1 MSEPT
6 TTSTAAAAGA
16 TITPPDPLRVM
27 LVDDHPVVRSG
38 LSALLDAFG
47 DITVVGA
54 LADGREAVERYSELA
69 PDVVLMDLS
78 MPGMDGIEATA
89 QICRADPSARVV
101 VLTSFGERRRIVAA
115 LDAGAC
121 GYLLKDSG
129 REDVV
134 SAVHA
139 AAAGGSPIDPR
150 VASVLLAERHESRG
164 ATGST
169 MSARELE
176 VLRLVAEGRINKD
189 IARELGIAEKTVK
202 THLTR
207 IYERIGVQ
215 DRTQAAI
222 WAERSGLF
230 KS

>member
-1 MSEPT
+1 MDMQ
-6 TTSTAAAAGA
+6 STV
-16 TITPPDPLRVM
+16 PVPVRVM

-38 LSALLDAFG
+38 LATLLDSLG
-47 DITVVGA
+47 DISVVAAVG
-54 LADGREAVERYSELA
+54 DGREAVERYRDLE

-78 MPGMDGIEATA
+78 MPGLDGVDATA
-89 QICRADPSARVV
+89 EIRREHPEARIV
-101 VLTSFGERRRIVAA
+101 VLTSFGERRRIAAA

-129 REDVV
+129 RDDVV
-134 SAVHA
+134 AAVHA

-150 VASVLLAERHESRG
+150 IASVLLVERHESRG
-164 ATGST
+164 SGGVT
-169 MSARELE
+169 MSARELQ
-176 VLRLVAEGRINKD
+176 VLRLVAEGRLNKE

-230 KS
+230 KD

>member
-1 MSEPT
+1 VTDLHSEGPV
-6 TTSTAAAAGA
+6 
-16 TITPPDPLRVM
+16 RVM

-38 LSALLDAFG
+38 LATLLDSLG
-47 DITVVGA
+47 DISVVAAVG
-54 LADGREAVERYSELA
+54 DGREAVERYGALE

-78 MPGMDGIEATA
+78 MPGLDGIDATA
-89 QICRADPSARVV
+89 EIRRGHPDARIV
-101 VLTSFGERRRIVAA
+101 VLTSFGERRRIAAA

-129 REDVV
+129 RDDVV
-134 SAVHA
+134 AAVHA

-164 ATGST
+164 SGGVT

-176 VLRLVAEGRINKD
+176 VLRLVAEGRLNKE

-230 KS
+230 KD

>member
-1 MSEPT
+1 MT
-6 TTSTAAAAGA
+6 DVQSTA
-16 TITPPDPLRVM
+16 PVPVRVM

-38 LSALLDAFG
+38 LATLLDSLG
-47 DITVVGA
+47 DISVVAAVG
-54 LADGREAVERYSELA
+54 DGREAVERYRDLE

-78 MPGMDGIEATA
+78 MPGLDGVDATA
-89 QICRADPSARVV
+89 EIRREHPEARIV
-101 VLTSFGERRRIVAA
+101 VLTSFGERRRIAAA

-129 REDVV
+129 RDDVV
-134 SAVHA
+134 AAVHA

-150 VASVLLAERHESRG
+150 IASVLLEERHESRG
-164 ATGST
+164 AAGVT
-169 MSARELE
+169 MSARELQ
-176 VLRLVAEGRINKD
+176 VLRLVAEGRLNKE

-230 KS
+230 KD

>member
-1 MSEPT
+1 MT
-6 TTSTAAAAGA
+6 DTQSTV
-16 TITPPDPLRVM
+16 PVRVM

-38 LSALLDAFG
+38 LATLLDSLG
-47 DITVVGA
+47 DITVVAAVG
-54 LADGREAVERYSELA
+54 DGREAVERYRALE

-78 MPGMDGIEATA
+78 MPGLDGVDATA
-89 QICRADPSARVV
+89 EIRRDHPEARIV
-101 VLTSFGERRRIVAA
+101 VLTSFGERRRIAAA

-129 REDVV
+129 RDDVV
-134 SAVHA
+134 AAVHA

-150 VASVLLAERHESRG
+150 VAAVLLEERHESRG
-164 ATGST
+164 AGGVT

-176 VLRLVAEGRINKD
+176 VLRLVAEGRLNKE
-189 IARELGIAEKTVK
+189 IARDLGIAEKTVK

-230 KS
+230 KD